1 MHKLMYMLWLSE
13 AFPKGSRKPYRI
25 LSKVDSLEEFYE
37 KGKEHWKHLGFL
49 TSAELEAM
57 EKTTLERSKEIVKS
71 CKSAGIKITTILSKT
86 YPKMLRNIY
95 APPIILYYKGNL
107 SCLNESVSVAY
118 VGTRYASDYSIN
130 TARKMS
136 YNLAKCGCVIVSGCA
151 VGIDS
156 AAHQG
161 AIDANGLTVG
171 VMACGINVNYPTETA
186 KLREE
191 IIKTGGAVVS
201 ELPPG
206 NPGSKHVFNVRNRLM
221 SGMTHGTVVGQA
233 PSKSGALLT
242 ANHAVEQGRDL
253 FIVPPHDIYSDE
265 YRGVVSLLRD
275 GAKSVYDHTDIIVEY
290 RDTYTHLIHTI
301 EQDEKQVNM
310 VQVPKKEKK
319 VNKEMQKPQLD
330 EVKEPKSEKPMA
342 ATQNLTQNQ
351 QKIYDVLSYD
361 KKHIEQIASECQI
374 AYKDVISA
382 LTMME
387 IMGVVVS
394 YPGQNYSIK

>member
-1 MHKLMYMLWLSE
+1 M
-13 AFPKGSRKPYRI
+13 I
-25 LSKVDSLEEFYE
+25 LSKVDSLEEFY
-37 KGKEHWKHLGFL
+37 KRGKSYWKTLDYLTKADIKLLENTSLDRAEH
-49 TSAELEAM
+49 
-57 EKTTLERSKEIVKS
+57 IVKN
-71 CKSAGIKITTILSKT
+71 CKLLGIKITTILSKT
-86 YPKMLRNIY
+86 YPRMLRNIY

-107 SCLNESVSVAY
+107 SCINESVSVAY

-136 YNLAKCGCVIVSGCA
+136 YNLAKCGCVVVSGCA

-161 AIDANGLTVG
+161 ALDANGLTVG
-171 VMACGINVNYPTETA
+171 VMACGLDVNYPTETA
-186 KLREE
+186 KLRANM
-191 IIKTGGAVVS
+191 IKAGGAVVS

-206 NPGSKHVFNVRNRLM
+206 NPGSKHVFSVRNRLM
-221 SGMTHGTVVGQA
+221 SGMTNGTIIGQA
-233 PSKSGALLT
+233 PNKSGALIT
-242 ANHAVEQGRDL
+242 ANHAIEQGRDL
-253 FIVPPHDIYSDE
+253 FVVPPHDIYSDE

-290 RDTYTHLIHTI
+290 RDMYTHLIRTI

-319 VNKEMQKPQLD
+319 VKQIQKAEPQIEQKTD
-330 EVKEPKSEKPMA
+330 KSIA
-342 ATQNLTQNQ
+342 AVQGLTPNQ
-351 QKIYDVLSYD
+351 RKIYEVLSYD
-361 KKHIEQIASECQI
+361 KKHIEQIANECQI
-374 AYKDVISA
+374 EYKDVISA

-387 IMGVVVS
+387 IMGVVAS